1 MPQFDDEVLV
11 RAPLEEV
18 WKLVHDPS
26 RYPEWWTGIG
36 SVEPAPDGY
45 TMYPEGWPDYP
56 MPQRLQTSSADGR
69 VTISCLVSDLEY
81 RWHLTA
87 DGERTRVQ
95 VHVDI
100 PEVEAHRLETQ
111 ASAMSSALARLPG
124 WPPRRQP
131 ADERLS
137 ISAPLDRHP
146 GVRLDRARPDR
157 RSNGM
162 TEYAILLTGDEDR
175 WANATAEERAATF
188 ARHDRFTVALG
199 ERGHTVTGGAELEH
213 SRGAKVVRGT
223 SGAVSVTDGP
233 YAEAAEQLG
242 GFYLVSSDNLDD
254 LLDVCGILADGDGA
268 IEVRVCVP
276 APADE
281 A

>member
-1 MPQFDDEVLV
+1 
-11 RAPLEEV
+11 
-18 WKLVHDPS
+18 
-26 RYPEWWTGIG
+26 
-36 SVEPAPDGY
+36 
-45 TMYPEGWPDYP
+45 
-56 MPQRLQTSSADGR
+56 
-69 VTISCLVSDLEY
+69 
-81 RWHLTA
+81 
-87 DGERTRVQ
+87 
-95 VHVDI
+95 
-100 PEVEAHRLETQ
+100 
-111 ASAMSSALARLPG
+111 
-124 WPPRRQP
+124 
-131 ADERLS
+131 
-137 ISAPLDRHP
+137 
-146 GVRLDRARPDR
+146 
-157 RSNGM
+157 M
-162 TEYAILLTGDEDR
+162 TEYAILLTGDENR
-175 WANATAEERAATF
+175 WANATPEERAATF

-276 APADE
+276 APAEE

>member
-1 MPQFDDEVLV
+1 
-11 RAPLEEV
+11 
-18 WKLVHDPS
+18 
-26 RYPEWWTGIG
+26 
-36 SVEPAPDGY
+36 
-45 TMYPEGWPDYP
+45 
-56 MPQRLQTSSADGR
+56 
-69 VTISCLVSDLEY
+69 
-81 RWHLTA
+81 
-87 DGERTRVQ
+87 
-95 VHVDI
+95 
-100 PEVEAHRLETQ
+100 
-111 ASAMSSALARLPG
+111 
-124 WPPRRQP
+124 
-131 ADERLS
+131 
-137 ISAPLDRHP
+137 
-146 GVRLDRARPDR
+146 
-157 RSNGM
+157 M
-162 TEYAILLTGDEDR
+162 TEYAILLTGDRAHGEAGENR

-233 YAEAAEQLG
+233 YAWGHLPLAGEAAEQLG

-276 APADE
+276 APAEE

>member
-1 MPQFDDEVLV
+1 
-11 RAPLEEV
+11 
-18 WKLVHDPS
+18 
-26 RYPEWWTGIG
+26 
-36 SVEPAPDGY
+36 
-45 TMYPEGWPDYP
+45 
-56 MPQRLQTSSADGR
+56 
-69 VTISCLVSDLEY
+69 
-81 RWHLTA
+81 
-87 DGERTRVQ
+87 
-95 VHVDI
+95 
-100 PEVEAHRLETQ
+100 
-111 ASAMSSALARLPG
+111 
-124 WPPRRQP
+124 
-131 ADERLS
+131 
-137 ISAPLDRHP
+137 
-146 GVRLDRARPDR
+146 
-157 RSNGM
+157 M
-162 TEYAILLTGDEDR
+162 TEYAILLTGDRAHGEAGENR
-175 WANATAEERAATF
+175 WANATPEERAATF

-233 YAEAAEQLG
+233 YAWGHLPLAGEAAEQLG

>member
-1 MPQFDDEVLV
+1 
-11 RAPLEEV
+11 
-18 WKLVHDPS
+18 
-26 RYPEWWTGIG
+26 
-36 SVEPAPDGY
+36 
-45 TMYPEGWPDYP
+45 
-56 MPQRLQTSSADGR
+56 
-69 VTISCLVSDLEY
+69 
-81 RWHLTA
+81 
-87 DGERTRVQ
+87 
-95 VHVDI
+95 
-100 PEVEAHRLETQ
+100 
-111 ASAMSSALARLPG
+111 
-124 WPPRRQP
+124 
-131 ADERLS
+131 
-137 ISAPLDRHP
+137 
-146 GVRLDRARPDR
+146 
-157 RSNGM
+157 M
-162 TEYAILLTGDEDR
+162 TEYAILLTGDRAHGEAGENR
-175 WANATAEERAATF
+175 WANATPEEGAATF

-233 YAEAAEQLG
+233 YAWGHLPLAGEAAEQLG

>member
-1 MPQFDDEVLV
+1 
-11 RAPLEEV
+11 
-18 WKLVHDPS
+18 
-26 RYPEWWTGIG
+26 
-36 SVEPAPDGY
+36 
-45 TMYPEGWPDYP
+45 
-56 MPQRLQTSSADGR
+56 
-69 VTISCLVSDLEY
+69 
-81 RWHLTA
+81 
-87 DGERTRVQ
+87 
-95 VHVDI
+95 
-100 PEVEAHRLETQ
+100 
-111 ASAMSSALARLPG
+111 
-124 WPPRRQP
+124 
-131 ADERLS
+131 
-137 ISAPLDRHP
+137 
-146 GVRLDRARPDR
+146 
-157 RSNGM
+157 M
-162 TEYAILLTGDEDR
+162 TEYAVLLTGDRAHGEAGENR
-175 WANATAEERAATF
+175 WANATPEERAATF

-233 YAEAAEQLG
+233 YAWGHLPLAGEAAEQLG

>member
-1 MPQFDDEVLV
+1 
-11 RAPLEEV
+11 
-18 WKLVHDPS
+18 
-26 RYPEWWTGIG
+26 
-36 SVEPAPDGY
+36 
-45 TMYPEGWPDYP
+45 
-56 MPQRLQTSSADGR
+56 
-69 VTISCLVSDLEY
+69 
-81 RWHLTA
+81 
-87 DGERTRVQ
+87 
-95 VHVDI
+95 
-100 PEVEAHRLETQ
+100 
-111 ASAMSSALARLPG
+111 
-124 WPPRRQP
+124 
-131 ADERLS
+131 
-137 ISAPLDRHP
+137 
-146 GVRLDRARPDR
+146 
-157 RSNGM
+157 M
-162 TEYAILLTGDEDR
+162 TEYAVLLTGDRAHGEAGENR

-233 YAEAAEQLG
+233 YARGHLSLAGGAAEQLG

-276 APADE
+276 APAEE